1 MTALAFSPYLAAGGL
16 TLSPSDLLS
25 LFGTGISQA
34 ARLITLDSAQ
44 GSGLPDSLV
53 VDRFYGTEGVNELF
67 HFELDCLSVNTDL
80 DLTQF
85 IGEELTLR
93 VLLPSGGGSYRSWHG
108 YVTQAAWLGAD
119 GGLARYRL
127 TLRPFLAFLGLRRD
141 AFIFQDKDVLHDQPS
156 CWISLHNR
164 HMQRCAH
171 EGSRHGRTHR
181 PAHHFA

>member
-1 MTALAFSPYLAAGGL
+1 MTALAFSPSLAAGAL
-16 TLSPSDLLS
+16 PLPALSPSDLLA

-44 GSGLPDSLV
+44 GSSLPDSLV

-93 VLLPSGGGSYRSWHG
+93 VLLPEGQILGGGSYRSWHG
-108 YVTQAAWLGAD
+108 YVRPKPPGWAQMAAWRGI
-119 GGLARYRL
+119 GSPCG
-127 TLRPFLAFLGLRRD
+127 PFWRFWACAGMPLSFK
-141 AFIFQDKDVLHDQPS
+141 IKT
-156 CWISLHNR
+156 CW
-164 HMQRCAH
+164 A
-171 EGSRHGRTHR
+171 
-181 PAHHFA
+181 

>member
-1 MTALAFSPYLAAGGL
+1 MTALAFSPSLAAGAL
-16 TLSPSDLLS
+16 PLPALSPSDLLA

-44 GSGLPDSLV
+44 GSSLPDSLV

-93 VLLPSGGGSYRSWHG
+93 VLLPEGQILGGGSYRSWHG

-141 AFIFQDKDVLHDQPS
+141 AFIFQDKDVLGVIEELLLDY
-156 CWISLHNR
+156 R
-164 HMQRCAH
+164 
-171 EGSRHGRTHR
+171 RTLFF
-181 PAHHFA
+181 HFGLLDH